1 MDGERLTDEETALVL
16 RRAAELD
23 HQPPGQP
30 DGLDPA
36 TVEEAAVEVG
46 LSRQSVRR
54 ALAELRLGTLTP
66 DAGRGTRAARFLG
79 SGTVALSR
87 AVRGPADDVEAA
99 LEEFLERQL
108 FRVVRHVGTRSL
120 WAPRDDLKAS
130 VQRSIDRKIQRR
142 LVLGDVCRI
151 SLAVVGEPATVEER
165 SLVHLELDVRDVRR
179 ASAGMVVTGSV
190 VGAAA
195 LGGSLIVAGLDPL
208 TAAAV
213 PAGAAAAVAGH
224 RMGTSHYRTRVAAL
238 ETALQGMLD
247 GLERP
252 SRTPGRR
259 RP

>member
-23 HQPPGQP
+23 QQPPGRP

-46 LSRQSVRR
+46 LSRESVRR
-54 ALAELRLGTLTP
+54 ALAELRLGTLSP
-66 DAGRGTRAARFLG
+66 DAGRSRRAARFLG
-79 SGTVALSR
+79 PGTVALSR
-87 AVRGPADDVEAA
+87 AVPAPADDVEAGV
-99 LEEFLERQL
+99 EEFLERQL

-120 WAPRDDLKAS
+120 WAPREDLKAS

-151 SLAVVGEPATVEER
+151 SLAVVPEPGAAER

-208 TAAAV
+208 TVAAV
-213 PAGAAAAVAGH
+213 PAGVAAAVAGH
-224 RMGTSHYRTRVAAL
+224 RIGSSHYRSRVTAL
-238 ETALQGMLD
+238 ETALHGMLD